1 LRNQKGCLCFEVKKS
16 YLLQVL
22 GVVFSCKGIKGQG
35 GGVKGLVLGVSTFYL
50 FVFCWASERVKKR
63 KEGKLFLKF
72 QYGG

>member
-1 LRNQKGCLCFEVKKS
+1 
-16 YLLQVL
+16 VL